1 MTQHIGIV
9 ACSAEGAALCY
20 RTICQEAQAHPQMG
34 KHAHPE
40 ISLHNHCLE
49 KYMVEIDGR
58 ATSQGWPGVAAL
70 MLDSAEKLKKAGCHF
85 LICPDNTIHQC
96 LDLVLERSPLP
107 WLSIAQ
113 AVASEAKNAGYK
125 RLAVLGTRYL
135 MDGPVYPQ
143 ELVKLEIA
151 WQTPSPPD
159 KEEVNRIIFDEL
171 VNGDIVDSS
180 RTYLQDLISKLAN
193 QGCDAVILGCTELP
207 LIIEKQDSLLPIL
220 DSTRILARH
229 ALKRAIS

>member
-1 MTQHIGIV
+1 MSKHIGIV

-20 RTICQEAQAHPQMG
+20 RTICQEAQEFMG

-49 KYMVEIDGR
+49 KYMVQIDSPNQEI
-58 ATSQGWPGVAAL
+58 GWAGVADL
-70 MLDSAEKLKKAGCHF
+70 MLDSAEKLRKMGCDF

-96 LDLVLERSPLP
+96 LHLVLERSPLP

-113 AVASEAKNAGYK
+113 AVGSQAKAANYRKLGI
-125 RLAVLGTRYL
+125 LGTRYL
-135 MDGPVYPQ
+135 MNGPVYPQ
-143 ELVKLEIA
+143 ELGKLDIA
-151 WQTPSPPD
+151 WETPSQAE

-171 VNGDIVDSS
+171 VNGSILANS
-180 RTYLQDLISKLAN
+180 RSYLQDLISSLAN
-193 QGCDAVILGCTELP
+193 RGCDGVILGCTELP
-207 LIIEKQDSLLPIL
+207 LIIEKQDASLPIL

-229 ALKRAIS
+229 ALRRATS